1 MNLADSLKSVLK
13 NKSHHIFSD
22 MWKEDVTRIVRDIG
36 TDIAQL
42 AKSGAGSLRH
52 IKQHGLKFNFK
63 ESLESGA
70 DALLILKVLPE
81 RIREAFKFFNYDFH
95 DELEKIHDP
104 KLKKIF
110 VLKVFGAL
118 TSFTIGSIYTVRKSA
133 TEFSMKGLRRR
144 NAFTQFIIAEV
155 IFKLS
160 QLFIHKFL
168 HEVEKLVTDDEDL
181 KNIRYFKELVTD
193 RSQMQENA
201 EKMQNLEE
209 TDSAIL
215 VVQNLKNYIMTGK
228 RLT

>member
-22 MWKEDVTRIVRDIG
+22 VWKEDVARIVRDIG
-36 TDIAQL
+36 ADIAQL
-42 AKSGAGSLRH
+42 AKSGASSFRH
-52 IKQHGLKFNFK
+52 IKQHGIKFNFK
-63 ESLESGA
+63 ETLESGA
-70 DALLILKVLPE
+70 DALLIIKVLPE
-81 RIREAFKFFNYDFH
+81 RIKEAFKFFNYDFH
-95 DELEKIHDP
+95 DELEKIQEP

-118 TSFTIGSIYTVRKSA
+118 TSFTIGSIYSVRKSA

-144 NAFTQFIIAEV
+144 NAFTQFIIAEL
-155 IFKLS
+155 IFKIS

-168 HEVEKLVTDDEDL
+168 NEVEKLVTDEEDL
-181 KNIRYFKELVTD
+181 KNVRYFKELVSD
-193 RSQMQENA
+193 RSQMQETA
-201 EKMQNLEE
+201 EDIEGLED
-209 TDSAIL
+209 TDPAIL